1 MLNKIKQL
9 PEKTSFIMGL
19 SLILLSGILFFI
31 LSFAFT
37 ISSWIV
43 LLMESVMIGVGF
55 ILIINASMKRHARN
69 DR

>member
-9 PEKTSFIMGL
+9 PEKTSFFIGL

-37 ISSWIV
+37 LSSWIV
-43 LLMESVMIGVGF
+43 LLMESVMIGFGF